1 MLPAPS
7 TKLPPAVPVRRFRS
21 ECNGRNVG
29 MPARSLPRLEIV
41 KPASTPTR
49 TGRERAVVGNV
60 NTAAIGA
67 AGEIHA

>member
-7 TKLPPAVPVRRFRS
+7 TKLPPVLPVRRFRMQRPQCRDAGALS
-21 ECNGRNVG
+21 
-29 MPARSLPRLEIV
+29 ATAV

-49 TGRERAVVGNV
+49 TARERAVVGNV

-67 AGEIHA
+67 AGEIHT